1 MADILGKA
9 VEQAV
14 HRCVGA
20 LLAADV
26 QHDTAV
32 VHHQRAVAKG
42 ECIVHVVGDHQTGQV
57 VFGHDLLCQLQ
68 HLIRCGGVEG
78 GGMLVQQQQL
88 GGDEGRHQQ
97 GQRLT
102 LPAREQP
109 HRLLHPILQ
118 PKAKL
123 GEPFGKE
130 RAVLAGDAREGRG
143 MPGRPQKGQRKVFLD
158 RHMGSCAAQRVL
170 KHPPDSLG
178 ALEIRQEGDILTVQR
193 DRAGIGDELTG
204 DGVEKRGFARAVGAN
219 DRGEIPLRQ
228 MKIHPLQRHLLIDG
242 AGIEGLTDIFQLKH
256 GGRPPFRHGRGGGG
270 RLPWRA
276 APVPRWPAPR

>member
-68 HLIRCGGVEG
+68 HLIRRGGIKG
-78 GGMLVQQQQL
+78 GCMLVQQQQL

-102 LPAREQP
+102 LPAGEQP

-118 PKAKL
+118 PEAKL

-158 RHMGSCAAQRVL
+158 RHVGGCAAQRVL
-170 KHPPDSLG
+170 KHPPDGLG
-178 ALEIRQEGDILTVQR
+178 ALEIRQEGDVLTVQR

-204 DGVEKRGFARAVGAN
+204 DGVEKRGFARAVGA
-219 DRGEIPLRQ
+219 DDCGEIPLRQ
-228 MKIHPLQRHLLIDG
+228 MEIHPLQRHLLIDG
-242 AGIEGLTDIFQLKH
+242 AGIEGLTDIFQFKH
-256 GGRPPFRHGRGGGG
+256 GGRPPFRHERGGGG
-270 RLPWRA
+270 RLP
-276 APVPRWPAPR
+276 